1 MTKIHFII
9 NPIAGKG
16 IRYLSLE
23 LLQSIFKVEKYT
35 IAIKYSKYKKHATE
49 LTHESITEGAE
60 IIVACGGDGTINEVA
75 SCLINTNIKLG
86 IVPMGSGNGLASNL
100 NIPKKIISSLHI
112 IEQQKTV
119 KIDVGQVNHKYFF
132 SNTGVG
138 FDATVIKNYESNNKR
153 TLIGYIIACFT
164 SLKEIK
170 KTRNL
175 EIKINDAVFE
185 IDPFLV
191 FISNSNE
198 LGYKFSLTPKAS
210 LQDGLLDV
218 LIITKIN
225 KLKMIWFG
233 LLVLFNKPL
242 LLKEAIYYQTNQ
254 LNVQN
259 KKQNYFETQVDGEFS
274 TIKNETLQIKI
285 NQKALNVVVA
295 TPAIAL

>member
-1 MTKIHFII
+1 LTNIHFII

-16 IRYLSLE
+16 IRYLSMD
-23 LLQSIFKVEKYT
+23 LLKSIFNVEEFT
-35 IAIKYSKYKKHATE
+35 IVIKYSKYKRHATE
-49 LTHESITEGAE
+49 LTQNSITEGAH

-75 SCLINTNIKLG
+75 SCLINSSVKLG

-100 NIPKKIISSLHI
+100 NIPRKILNSLEI
-112 IEQQKTV
+112 IRKQEV
-119 KIDVGQVNHKYFF
+119 IKIDVGRVNQKYFF

-153 TLIGYIIACFT
+153 TLIGYILACFT
-164 SLKEIK
+164 SLNELKHSK
-170 KTRNL
+170 KL
-175 EIKINDAVFE
+175 KININDTQFE

-233 LLVLFNKPL
+233 FLVLIKKPL
-242 LLKEAIYYQTNQ
+242 LLKEAQYYQTKQ
-254 LNVQN
+254 IKVQN
-259 KKQNYFETQVDGEFS
+259 KKQDYFDTQADGEFS
-274 TIKNETLQIKI
+274 KIKNDTLTIHI
-285 NQKALNVVVA
+285 DTRALNVISPVLV
-295 TPAIAL
+295 

>member
-1 MTKIHFII
+1 MD
-9 NPIAGKG
+9 
-16 IRYLSLE
+16 
-23 LLQSIFKVEKYT
+23 LLKSIFNVEEFT
-35 IAIKYSKYKKHATE
+35 IVIKYSKYKRHATE
-49 LTHESITEGAE
+49 LTQNSITEGAH

-75 SCLINTNIKLG
+75 SCLINSSVKLG

-100 NIPKKIISSLHI
+100 NIPRKILNSLEI
-112 IEQQKTV
+112 IRKQEV
-119 KIDVGQVNHKYFF
+119 IKIDVGRVNQKYFF

-153 TLIGYIIACFT
+153 TLIGYILACFT
-164 SLKEIK
+164 SLNELKHSK
-170 KTRNL
+170 KL
-175 EIKINDAVFE
+175 KININDTQFE

-233 LLVLFNKPL
+233 FLVLIKKPL
-242 LLKEAIYYQTNQ
+242 LLKEAQYYQTKQ
-254 LNVQN
+254 IKVQN
-259 KKQNYFETQVDGEFS
+259 KKQDYFDTQADGEFS
-274 TIKNETLQIKI
+274 KIKNETLTIHIDTKP
-285 NQKALNVVVA
+285 LNVISPVLA
-295 TPAIAL
+295 

>member
-16 IRYLSLE
+16 IRYLSME
-23 LLQSIFKVEKYT
+23 LLQSIFPIETYA
-35 IAIKYSKYKKHATE
+35 IIIKYSKYKKHATI
-49 LTHESITEGAE
+49 LTNQSVADGAH

-75 SCLINTNIKLG
+75 SCLLNTNIKLG
-86 IVPMGSGNGLASNL
+86 IVPLGSGNGLASNL
-100 NIPKKIISSLHI
+100 NIPRKILTSLYI
-112 IEQQKTV
+112 IKQQKAI
-119 KIDVGQVNHKYFF
+119 KIDVGSVNQKYFF
-132 SNTGVG
+132 SNAGLG
-138 FDATVIKNYESNNKR
+138 FDATVIKNYESSNKR
-153 TLIGYIIACFT
+153 TLIGYILACFT

-170 KTRNL
+170 STKNL
-175 EIKINDAVFE
+175 AIKINDSVFE

-218 LIITKIN
+218 LIVSKIS

-233 LLVLFNKPL
+233 FLVLINKPL
-242 LLKEAIYYQTNQ
+242 HLKEATYYQTHQ
-254 LNVQN
+254 LEVQN

-274 TIKNETLQIKI
+274 TIQKETLVIHI
-285 NQKALNVVVA
+285 NKRALNVISPSPV
-295 TPAIAL
+295 LSL

>member
-16 IRYLSLE
+16 IRYLSMD
-23 LLQSIFKVEKYT
+23 LLKSIFNVEEFT
-35 IAIKYSKYKKHATE
+35 IVIKYSKYKRHATE
-49 LTHESITEGAE
+49 LTQNSITEGAH

-75 SCLINTNIKLG
+75 SCLINSSVKLG

-100 NIPKKIISSLHI
+100 NIPRKILNSLEIIKKQEVI
-112 IEQQKTV
+112 
-119 KIDVGQVNHKYFF
+119 KIDVGRVNQKYFF

-153 TLIGYIIACFT
+153 TLIGYILACFT
-164 SLKEIK
+164 SINELKHPK
-170 KTRNL
+170 KL
-175 EIKINDAVFE
+175 KIHINDTQFE

-218 LIITKIN
+218 LVISKIN
-225 KLKMIWFG
+225 RLKMVWFG
-233 LLVLFNKPL
+233 FLIVIKKPL
-242 LLKEAIYYQTNQ
+242 LLKEAQYYQTKQ
-254 LNVQN
+254 LKVRN
-259 KKQNYFETQVDGEFS
+259 KKQDYFDTQADGEFS
-274 TIKNETLQIKI
+274 KIKNDTLTIHVHTR
-285 NQKALNVVVA
+285 ALNVISPVLV
-295 TPAIAL
+295 